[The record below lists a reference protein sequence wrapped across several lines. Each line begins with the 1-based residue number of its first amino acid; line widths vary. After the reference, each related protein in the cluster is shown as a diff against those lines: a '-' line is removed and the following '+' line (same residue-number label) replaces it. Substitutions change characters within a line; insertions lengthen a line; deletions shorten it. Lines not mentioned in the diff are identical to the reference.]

1 MASCALDN
9 VRAARSNAAQR
20 SPGAARAPA
29 TAPRSPAMPVV
40 KTVFRNEFEDQYTH
54 QLNDFDWVFLAE
66 GDSWFSYGSLRFRNV
81 LLDMDLPQSALILN
95 IAQPGDTLR
104 RMHETCRNPELYF
117 FLKNRGGRRWNAIL
131 LSGGGNDVIDAAW
144 NGDIGAPEIFVKP
157 ADPAAI
163 TAANLRTIIKQPA
176 YDALF
181 EYIAANVQQIVL
193 QGRDQAG
200 GNSVDV
206 PLFMHTYALLQPR
219 NAPVKYIKSGP
230 WLYQACVWLGIDE
243 SLWIEVAKMVLSD
256 LATTLKALDLPNFH
270 VIDTLALTTSMLPSA
285 PGTTGNSNDWE
296 NEIHPNRGGYRKL
309 AATWSEE
316 IANVLV

>member
-1 MASCALDN
+1 MSSFR
-9 VRAARSNAAQR
+9 VT
-20 SPGAARAPA
+20 
-29 TAPRSPAMPVV
+29 TANRG
-40 KTVFRNEFEDQYTH
+40 EFEDQYSH
-54 QLNDFDWVFLAE
+54 QLNDYGWVILAE
-66 GDSWFSYGSLRFRNV
+66 GDSWFSYGSLKFRNV
-81 LLDMDLPQSALILN
+81 LLDMHLPKRSLVLN

-117 FLKNRGGRRWNAIL
+117 FLKNRSGRRWDAIL

-144 NGDIGAPEIFVKP
+144 YGDIGAPEIFVRP
-157 ADPAAI
+157 ADPASI
-163 TAANLRTIIKQPA
+163 TLANLRSILRQPA

-181 EYIAANVQQIVL
+181 EYIAANVRQIVL
-193 QGRDQAG
+193 EGRDQAG

-243 SLWIEVAKMVLSD
+243 SLWIEVARMVLSD
-256 LATTLKALDLPNFH
+256 LATTLKALNLPNFH
-270 VIDTLALTTSMLPSA
+270 VIDTLALTTSMQPSE
-285 PGTTGNSNDWE
+285 PGSTGDSNDWE

-309 AATWSEE
+309 AATWSAQ
-316 IANVLV
+316 ISGILPP